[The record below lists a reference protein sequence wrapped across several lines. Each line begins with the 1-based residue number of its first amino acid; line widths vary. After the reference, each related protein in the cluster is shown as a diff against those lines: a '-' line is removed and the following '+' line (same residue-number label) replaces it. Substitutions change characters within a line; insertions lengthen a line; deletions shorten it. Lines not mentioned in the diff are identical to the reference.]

1 VIEVVTA
8 LVFGA
13 VSVGVIGAALVL
25 QERRFRE
32 AEKEWA
38 IERGA
43 LLQRVQAPEQ
53 AVISHA
59 VQEVPLTYPV
69 PFDDDAEAIAAAEAR
84 DEVA

>member
-1 VIEVVTA
+1 MIDTI
-8 LVFGA
+8 F
-13 VSVGVIGAALVL
+13 VSLVL
-25 QERRFRE
+25 GALLYFQDRRF
-32 AEKEWA
+32 ADVQKEWA

-59 VQEVPLTYPV
+59 IQEVPLTYPV

-84 DEVA
+84 HEVA